1 MPNGK
6 TVKAKE
12 NPDVHPASG
21 LPVVDVN
28 SLPIGQVLEG
38 LPDSVYIKDRQGVFL
53 WVNTACARKLG
64 VFDRNAVIGKH
75 DRDFFTPAMAEHF
88 TQVEDRILRTGIPVF
103 LSEEKENWEDGHVS
117 YAQVSK
123 MPLRDGQGKIF
134 GLLGITRDVTER
146 VQAEQILQ
154 ASELRYR
161 SVVEQITEGI
171 MLVEPDTWKIHDANP
186 ALLKLLGYRA
196 EEILNLTI
204 FDIIADTREEIRE
217 RGEQAQRTGYMP
229 LERRNFRH
237 KDGSTIEVEREA
249 RIIELDARQI
259 MCVVVHDLRHRRVM
273 EEKLREAQQAETVG
287 RLASGLAHDFNNFLT
302 VISGYCEMLLKPG
315 RLDGKAEKSVRHIAD
330 TAAKASAL
338 IQQLLA
344 FGRKQVLNPKKL
356 QLEQTLSGMREMI
369 ARMLQ
374 DPIELIWQAES
385 QPGPVLA
392 DPLQLEQV
400 LLNLAANARD
410 AMPNGGTL
418 WITLRRRKLA
428 AHLALTPDIIPAGNY
443 AEIEVRDNGIGMDAA
458 TMRQIFE
465 PFFSTKGQRGNG
477 LGLAMVHGIVRQSGG
492 YIGVESEPGQGATF
506 HIFLPEV

>member
-1 MPNGK
+1 MPNSK

-12 NPDVHPASG
+12 NPVAHPAAA
-21 LPVVDVN
+21 LPVVDIN
-28 SLPIGQVLEG
+28 SLPIDQVLEG
-38 LPDSVYIKDRQGVFL
+38 LPDSVYIKDRRGVFL

-103 LSEEKENWEDGHVS
+103 LSEEKESWEDGHVS

-249 RIIELDARQI
+249 RIIELDARKI

-302 VISGYCEMLLKPG
+302 V
-315 RLDGKAEKSVRHIAD
+315 
-330 TAAKASAL
+330 
-338 IQQLLA
+338 
-344 FGRKQVLNPKKL
+344 
-356 QLEQTLSGMREMI
+356 
-369 ARMLQ
+369 
-374 DPIELIWQAES
+374 
-385 QPGPVLA
+385 
-392 DPLQLEQV
+392 
-400 LLNLAANARD
+400 
-410 AMPNGGTL
+410 
-418 WITLRRRKLA
+418 
-428 AHLALTPDIIPAGNY
+428 
-443 AEIEVRDNGIGMDAA
+443 
-458 TMRQIFE
+458 
-465 PFFSTKGQRGNG
+465 
-477 LGLAMVHGIVRQSGG
+477 
-492 YIGVESEPGQGATF
+492 
-506 HIFLPEV
+506 